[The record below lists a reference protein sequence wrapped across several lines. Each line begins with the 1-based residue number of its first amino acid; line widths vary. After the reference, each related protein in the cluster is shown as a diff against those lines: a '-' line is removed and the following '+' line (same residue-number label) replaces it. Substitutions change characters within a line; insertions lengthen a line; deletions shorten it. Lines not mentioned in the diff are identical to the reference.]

1 MAKFDQIWSHWLVCQ
16 YFRHCFA
23 IRICISAT
31 ATTTTPATARTFFY
45 RPCLCRKTE
54 AKPNLA
60 RIKIS
65 LARNDLQIEA
75 EDADREKGLN
85 GSSVT
90 SKKLTNVYKSCP
102 KWFWH
107 LYKNCLRMW
116 EIAQSGHTCQRQDW
130 TEGIF
135 TIAPFPASFS
145 LFLSCQQPTS

>member
-85 GSSVT
+85 ASVWP
-90 SKKLTNVYKSCP
+90 VKSCHMSI
-102 KWFWH
+102 KVAQNDF
-107 LYKNCLRMW
+107 CLRMW